1 MDLLIKKGF
10 HVTVVD
16 DLSAKTD
23 LRYLKSHIENGT
35 ATFSKTD
42 VRDYDKLME
51 LDSDFE
57 YVFHLAAQPDVKLS
71 VSNPRFDFE
80 VNIIGTFNILEFMR
94 KKEIPKLVFASSLGT
109 VYGEPE
115 IYPTPEN
122 YQLKPIS
129 NYGASKAAAEMYC
142 SSYSSLYGIDI
153 VSLRLGN
160 IYGPRSTHG
169 VLFDFYNKLKKDSS
183 NLEILG
189 DGSQTKTYLH
199 IGDTINAFD
208 MTHTNMKKGF
218 DVYNVSSD
226 EQTTVKQVAI
236 NMSEALGLEKVNYT
250 FTGGKRGWKGDVVFT
265 SVDTLK
271 LQSLGWDAK
280 IPIEEGIV
288 DYVKWLNQYT
298 NKI

>member
-1 MDLLIKKGF
+1 MVKKGF

-23 LRYLKSHIENGT
+23 LRYLKCHIENNN
-35 ATFSKTD
+35 AIFSKTD
-42 VRDYDKLME
+42 IRDYDKLME

-57 YVFHLAAQPDVKLS
+57 YVFHLAAQPDVKVS

-94 KKEIPKLVFASSLGT
+94 QKEISKLVFASSLGT

-115 IYPTPEN
+115 VYPTPEN

-129 NYGASKAAAEMYC
+129 NYGAAKAAAEMYC
-142 SSYSSLYGIDI
+142 SSYSSLYSIDI

-169 VLFDFYNKLKKDSS
+169 VMFDFYNKLKKDSS

-199 IGDTINAFD
+199 ITDTINAFD
-208 MTHTNMKKGF
+208 ITHTKMKKGF

-236 NMSEALGLEKVNYT
+236 NMSEALGLEEVNFT
-250 FTGGKRGWKGDVVFT
+250 FTGGKRGWEGDVVFT

-271 LQSLGWDAK
+271 LQSLGWNAK
-280 IPIEEGIV
+280 ISIEEGIV
-288 DYVKWLNQYT
+288 DYVKWLNQ
-298 NKI
+298 